1 MMNEKY
7 IKQILKRLKCS
18 KNRRMEIK
26 KQLEADIA
34 EQTEHGRTEAEIQKE
49 MGTPA
54 EVAAEFNEG
63 FSEQEGKKYK
73 KEGWI
78 KRLTVG
84 GVAVVCL
91 GSLLYWISPK
101 QRAIEESRIFE
112 KEEVLQDAK
121 EVIAL
126 FGEEDY
132 EALRARSI
140 DRLEGSMTA
149 EVLEPVKEMLGE
161 DWGDFQSFG
170 NSYIAEIRQMG
181 KRMAVV
187 QMNVAYEHA
196 SITYTLSFDEDGKLA
211 GFYVK

>member
-1 MMNEKY
+1 MSEKY

-18 KNRRMEIK
+18 KSRRMEIK

-34 EQTEHGRTEAEIQKE
+34 EQAEHGRTEAEIQKE

-63 FSEQEGKKYK
+63 FSEQERKKYK
-73 KEGWI
+73 KERWI
-78 KRLTVG
+78 KRLSVC
-84 GVAVVCL
+84 GVVVICL
-91 GSLLYWISPK
+91 GSLLYWIFPK
-101 QRAIEESRIFE
+101 QSSIEESKVFE

-121 EVIAL
+121 EIIVL

-132 EALRARSI
+132 EALRARSVAK
-140 DRLEGSMTA
+140 LEGSMTA
-149 EVLEPVKEMLGE
+149 EVLEPVKEMLGK

-170 NSYIAEIRQMG
+170 NSYIAEICQMG
-181 KRMAVV
+181 KSMAVV

-196 SITYTLSFDEDGKLA
+196 SITYTLSFDEDGRLA

>member
-34 EQTEHGRTEAEIQKE
+34 ERKENGRTETEIQKE

-63 FSEQEGKKYK
+63 FSGQEGKKYK
-73 KEGWI
+73 KERWI
-78 KRLTVG
+78 KRLSVC
-84 GVAVVCL
+84 GVAAVCL
-91 GSLLYWISPK
+91 GSLLYWIFPK
-101 QRAIEESRIFE
+101 QSAIEESRIFE
-112 KEEVLQDAK
+112 KEEVLQDT
-121 EVIAL
+121 EEMITL
-126 FGEEDY
+126 FGEKDY
-132 EALRARSI
+132 EALRTHST
-140 DRLEGSMTA
+140 DRLKSSMTA
-149 EVLEPVKEMLGE
+149 EVLEPAKEMLGE

-170 NSYIAEIRQMG
+170 KSYIAEIRQMG

-196 SITYTLSFDEDGKLA
+196 SVTYTLSFDEDGRLA
-211 GFYVK
+211 GFYMK